1 MLNDPFFLEM
11 KGKITFDE
19 RGREFKLVAN
29 DTIFS
34 SGDVAWSE
42 LGIDFVSWQVRVK
55 YNKKSI
61 KSCSDPRIL
70 KDNYYFLLFCLNSR
84 T

>member
-34 SGDVAWSE
+34 SGDVA
-42 LGIDFVSWQVRVK
+42 
-55 YNKKSI
+55 
-61 KSCSDPRIL
+61 
-70 KDNYYFLLFCLNSR
+70 
-84 T
+84 